1 MASSTGGINSEA
13 KWFGSIS
20 EKASRSESKSVV
32 TISVSRRAIF
42 SVRKGTTPCQPNSPY
57 GASSNR
63 CKSSPRYSRGTNII
77 FTPIQ
82 FVTKPTPA
90 ATVGMR
96 AYAPGLAATSWPI
109 RVRRPAGCC
118 AGALKDARCRQPAA
132 WHRAPRCRIES
143 DNIVR
148 RNDGVDGAPTG
159 ERLTRFGGAFRG
171 TPNELRHSRDTL
183 ETGKMTPGVPGLVLP
198 VVSSCA

>member
-13 KWFGSIS
+13 KWFGSIL

-32 TISVSRRAIF
+32 TISVSRLAIF
-42 SVRKGTTPCQPNSPY
+42 SVRNGTTPCQPNSPY

-118 AGALKDARCRQPAA
+118 AGVLKDARCRQPAA
-132 WHRAPRCRIES
+132 RHRAPRCRIAR
-143 DNIVR
+143 DNMVEMMMVR
-148 RNDGVDGAPTG
+148 ALRCAALRANSRPVKIHRGEPGPVQYSLRCQVAPDDACN
-159 ERLTRFGGAFRG
+159 F
-171 TPNELRHSRDTL
+171 
-183 ETGKMTPGVPGLVLP
+183 V
-198 VVSSCA
+198 